1 MERQRVERELAGL
14 AEQDGW
20 QTDEEAARVHYEGE
34 TDRYSIEYYPP
45 NEQVLYW
52 RVAGSGDRATT
63 AVPVPRERVPAPLR
77 ERIRADLRA
86 AGVDPAVERREC

>member
-45 NEQVLYW
+45 NEQVLY
-52 RVAGSGDRATT
+52 
-63 AVPVPRERVPAPLR
+63 
-77 ERIRADLRA
+77 
-86 AGVDPAVERREC
+86 